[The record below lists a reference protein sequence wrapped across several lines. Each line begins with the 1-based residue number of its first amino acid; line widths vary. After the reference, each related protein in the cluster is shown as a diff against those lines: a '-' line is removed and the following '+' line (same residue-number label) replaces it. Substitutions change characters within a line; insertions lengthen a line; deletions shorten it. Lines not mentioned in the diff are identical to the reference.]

1 MFSLS
6 LYVCSFLGQ
15 VQTRLDIIQFKHVTV
30 MYIHETN
37 FLDPID
43 CIFLYHTL
51 FAQFHIIKYLLSM
64 FIISLH
70 LKKVSLNLE
79 KSFDTDIHPKY

>member
-6 LYVCSFLGQ
+6 LYVCNFLGQ
-15 VQTRLDIIQFKHVTV
+15 VQTRLDIIQIKHVTV

-51 FAQFHIIKYLLSM
+51 FAQFSYNKISPIYVHYLAS
-64 FIISLH
+64 
-70 LKKVSLNLE
+70 
-79 KSFDTDIHPKY
+79 P